1 MKRLRNLFER
11 LRAGRRPPTGPLTTA
26 EKTAADQLRQQTPV
40 KDGQRS
46 ERELGDRSSPSDREA

>member
-11 LRAGRRPPTGPLTTA
+11 LRAGRRPPTGPLTTT
-26 EKTAADQLRQQTPV
+26 EKTAADQLREQTPV

-46 ERELGDRSSPSDREA
+46 ERERGDRS